1 MSTLIVSKVQSKRS
15 NDGYGAADYGDDD
28 DERMECHRHAG

>member
-28 DERMECHRHAG
+28 ERMERHRHAG